1 MKNIDRQVYDY
12 LSDTLNPAQRLQFE
26 AQLSI
31 DADLRQALSLAQEQQ
46 AWHRQGL
53 PEAAALL
60 HQVIQERKQACSRTS
75 RRVLMW
81 WSLGLT
87 LILGLSLYYYLYRKT
102 ATLPAPPDATPQQ
115 ALPID
120 TPTSIPLV
128 GRDTLKREAV
138 PFAPRTTDTVAVLAS
153 ARNPYLDALMEERV
167 RNAIPAATQLK
178 GLPKDTVLQVAPDG
192 TVLLTLRIIT
202 TSQDQPAI
210 SIYPH
215 SSAAFVNGRP
225 ILEAF
230 PTFWKATS
238 EGYEY
243 RFIARVPLSTG
254 VYYTYLES
262 EGLPYVNRFQVID
275 PR

>member
-60 HQVIQERKQACSRTS
+60 HQVIQERKQACSRS
-75 RRVLMW
+75 PRHLRWWVLGV
-81 WSLGLT
+81 SLL
-87 LILGLSLYYYLYRKT
+87 LGLSLYIYKQRQPAPSTTPPDTVPQQVIPVDTT
-102 ATLPAPPDATPQQ
+102 ATPTLPVA
-115 ALPID
+115 
-120 TPTSIPLV
+120 
-128 GRDTLKREAV
+128 RDTLLQGPSPLAQRPADN
-138 PFAPRTTDTVAVLAS
+138 PLPLAS

-202 TSQDQPAI
+202 TSQDQPAF